1 MRNVRNA
8 LLVLGAL
15 ALLGACQ
22 PSSRSTDAAAEQ
34 ARADSLRVAA
44 AVEAGAPVYLQNCA
58 MCHGDGGNGDG
69 DVATALTERGVKVA
83 RLNDLERMS
92 QLTREQLMEV
102 VRKGG
107 AHTGRSEY
115 MPSWADSLDDQQ
127 LTNVVEFIAS
137 LASTNPAIPLATLA
151 HYLQAPPG
159 VAAEGRALFLHHC
172 AACHGNDGKG
182 KGPFAARL
190 AAMSNHAVVR
200 DLTDGAYM
208 SGLKDEK
215 LYATI
220 SLGGGHFK
228 KAVQMPAWNL
238 TMTPA
243 QMKNLVA
250 YVRTLAEPTAAN

>member
-1 MRNVRNA
+1 MRNLRNA
-8 LLVLGAL
+8 LLAVGAL
-15 ALLGACQ
+15 SLLGACQ
-22 PSSRSTDAAAEQ
+22 PATKSETEAAAK

-44 AVEAGAPVYLQNCA
+44 AIEAGAPVYLQNCA

-69 DVATALTERGVKVA
+69 EVATGIATHGVKVA
-83 RLNDLERMS
+83 RLNDLDRMS
-92 QLTREQLMEV
+92 KLSREELMKV
-102 VRKGG
+102 VREGG

-115 MPSWADSLDDQQ
+115 MPAWADSLDEKQ
-127 LTNVVEFIAS
+127 LTDVVEFIAS
-137 LASTNPAIPLATLA
+137 LASSNPAIPLATLS

-159 VAAEGRALFLHHC
+159 VAAEGRSLFMHHC
-172 AACHGNDGKG
+172 AACHGNEGRGD
-182 KGPFAARL
+182 GPFAGRI
-190 AAMSNHAVVR
+190 AAMQNHAVVR
-200 DLTDGAYM
+200 DLTDGEYM
-208 SGLKDEK
+208 SGIKDEK

-250 YVRTLAEPTAAN
+250 YVRSLAKPPAGN